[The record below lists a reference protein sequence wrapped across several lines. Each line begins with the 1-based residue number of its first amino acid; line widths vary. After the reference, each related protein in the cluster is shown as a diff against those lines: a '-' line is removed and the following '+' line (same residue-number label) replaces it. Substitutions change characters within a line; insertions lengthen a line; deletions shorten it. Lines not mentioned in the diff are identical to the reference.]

1 MRDRTLNVVDN
12 QLLFPKKGFNCEH
25 CRVRTTCSKS
35 MNEARE
41 LCIEFFHIMQL
52 LLLTEEGPRSAC
64 GPMAA
69 GNHGHL
75 HHKRQPESE
84 AAVKFAALLG
94 RVVNVQRWIKG
105 VGGGNVD
112 GEEVDHQ
119 ARAGRL

>member
-1 MRDRTLNVVDN
+1 MWTY
-12 QLLFPKKGFNCEH
+12 G
-25 CRVRTTCSKS
+25 
-35 MNEARE
+35 
-41 LCIEFFHIMQL
+41 
-52 LLLTEEGPRSAC
+52 C
-64 GPMAA
+64 GQPWAPSSQ
-69 GNHGHL
+69 
-75 HHKRQPESE
+75 RQPESE